1 MPKQAFNPDGLHKP
15 ERYSQVVRAGNTV
28 YLAGQTSLDAEGRLV
43 GKDDIEAQAV
53 QVFENLRIALASV
66 GASFEDVVQTRTYI
80 TDLSYR
86 EAMGRVRQRYFQ
98 GPPPASTLLVVK
110 GLASPDYLI
119 EVDAVVVLG

>member
-28 YLAGQTSLDAEGRLV
+28 YLAGQTPLDAEGRLV

-66 GASFEDVVQTRTYI
+66 GGTMDDIVQTRTYI
-80 TDLSYR
+80 TELSYR
-86 EAMGRVRQRYFQ
+86 EATGRVRQRYFQ
-98 GPPPASTLLVVK
+98 GAPPASTLLVVK
-110 GLASPDYLI
+110 GLANPDYLI
-119 EVDAVVVLG
+119 EIDAVAVVG

>member
-28 YLAGQTSLDAEGRLV
+28 YIAGQTAQDAEGRLV

-66 GASFEDVVQTRTYI
+66 EGTMDDIVQTRTYI
-80 TDLSYR
+80 TELSYR

-98 GPPPASTLLVVK
+98 GSPPASTLLVVK
-110 GLASPDYLI
+110 GLANPDYLI
-119 EVDAVVVLG
+119 EVDAVAVLG